1 MENISTM
8 DNFIKA
14 LKEAQYC
21 VVFTGAGVSTLSGIQ
36 DFRGEKGLYK
46 KVDADKIFDLNY
58 FHQDPS
64 YYYRNARDFI
74 YDLEEKEPNI
84 IHQEIARLEKK
95 GVVKAVI
102 TQNIDL
108 LHQKAGSVKVIE
120 VHGSPQV
127 HKCLKCGRNFTFREI
142 SLVVQRDELPA
153 CDSCG
158 GVIKPEITFFGE
170 MLPARALEEAVAES
184 SRADLMVVLGSSLV
198 VQPAASFPLY
208 TLENGGQMVIVN
220 NMATPLDGRAFLRYQ
235 DLYTLFAYTKEHI

>member
-1 MENISTM
+1 MEDINPM
-8 DNFIKA
+8 DKFIKA
-14 LKEAQYC
+14 LEEARYC

-46 KVDADKIFDLNY
+46 KVDAEKIFDLTY

-64 YYYRNARDFI
+64 YYYRNSKDFI

-95 GVVKAVI
+95 GIVKAVI

-108 LHQKAGSVKVIE
+108 LHQKAGSAKVIE
-120 VHGSPQV
+120 VHGSPEV
-127 HKCLKCGRNFTFREI
+127 HKCLECGRNFTFREI
-142 SLVVQRDELPA
+142 SRVVQRDELPT

-158 GVIKPEITFFGE
+158 GMIKPEITFFGE
-170 MLPARALEEAVAES
+170 LLPAGALEEAIAES

-220 NMATPLDGRAFLRYQ
+220 NMATPLDSRAFLRYQ

>member
-1 MENISTM
+1 M
-8 DNFIKA
+8 DRFIKA
-14 LKEAQYC
+14 LKESQYC

-36 DFRGEKGLYK
+36 DFRGEKGLYT
-46 KVDADKIFDLNY
+46 KVDAEKIFDLSY

-64 YYYRNARDFI
+64 YYYRNSKNFI

-84 IHQEIARLEKK
+84 IHQEIARLEKN

-108 LHQKAGSVKVIE
+108 LHRKAGSVKVIE
-120 VHGSPQV
+120 VHGSPEV

-142 SLVVQRDELPA
+142 SRVVQRDELPT

-158 GVIKPEITFFGE
+158 GIIKPEITFFGE
-170 MLPARALEEAVAES
+170 LLPAGALEEAVTES
-184 SRADLMVVLGSSLV
+184 SRADLIVVLGSSLV

-220 NMATPLDGRAFLRYQ
+220 NMATPLDSRAFLRYQ

>member
-1 MENISTM
+1 M
-8 DNFIKA
+8 DRFIKA
-14 LKEAQYC
+14 LNESQYC

-46 KVDADKIFDLNY
+46 KVDAEKIFDLSY

-64 YYYRNARDFI
+64 YYYRNSKNFI

-84 IHQEIARLEKK
+84 IHQEIARLEKN

-108 LHQKAGSVKVIE
+108 LHRKAGSVKVIE
-120 VHGSPQV
+120 VHGSPEV

-142 SLVVQRDELPA
+142 SRVVQSDELPT

-158 GVIKPEITFFGE
+158 GIIKPEITFFGE
-170 MLPARALEEAVAES
+170 LLPAGALEEAVTES
-184 SRADLMVVLGSSLV
+184 SRADLIVVLGSSLV

-220 NMATPLDGRAFLRYQ
+220 NMATPLDSRAFLRYQ